1 MDDAMTFEI
10 FKAFPPD
17 REGPV
22 AELHATSGDE
32 VEVPVQVFRRDDGL
46 HVAIFAANG
55 DIAWEFPLGELLDG
69 LQRAAKVMH
78 N

>member
-1 MDDAMTFEI
+1 MTFQI

-32 VEVPVQVFRRDDGL
+32 AEIPIQVFREEGNVR
-46 HVAIFAANG
+46 ARIFDASG
-55 DIAWEFPLGELLDG
+55 GVAWEFELSDLLDG
-69 LQRAAKVMH
+69 LRQAAKVIEA
-78 N
+78 